1 MTKESCLKKGLVMAL
16 VMGAVLSLAGC
27 PKEAGSSGGG
37 GENGGTPETLSLESI
52 QGTWVASVPSD
63 QAKYYQKITIS
74 DDKLKFES
82 EYITWEADI
91 KTVYPKN
98 AGEGYITI
106 KWTNSQAS
114 TQFSL
119 NYNSDGYEPY
129 YSVLLFGKLTN
140 NSFKLGVSYQSNRYK
155 WQEFTLEDDSYEA
168 WIDDVKNGNII
179 YNRQ

>member
-1 MTKESCLKKGLVMAL
+1 MTKSVFLKKGLLMAGIL
-16 VMGAVLSLAGC
+16 AAVLSLAGC
-27 PKEAGSSGGG
+27 PKEAGGNGG
-37 GENGGTPETLSLESI
+37 GEEPAATLSLEAI

-63 QAKYYQKITIS
+63 KAKYYQKITIS
-74 DDKLKFES
+74 GDKLRFES

-91 KTVYPKN
+91 KTVYSKN

-114 TQFSL
+114 NQFAL
-119 NYNSDGYEPY
+119 TEASDGWEPY

-140 NSFKLGVSYQSNRYK
+140 NSFKLGVSYGSNMYR
-155 WQEFTLEDDSYEA
+155 WQEFTLEDDTYEG
-168 WIDDVKNGNII
+168 WIDGIKNGNVI

>member
-27 PKEAGSSGGG
+27 PKEAGGNG
-37 GENGGTPETLSLESI
+37 GEGPAATLSLETI

-74 DDKLKFES
+74 GDKLRFES

-91 KTVYPKN
+91 KTVYSKN

-114 TQFSL
+114 NQFAL
-119 NYNSDGYEPY
+119 TEASDGWEPY

-168 WIDDVKNGNII
+168 WIDDVKNGNVI